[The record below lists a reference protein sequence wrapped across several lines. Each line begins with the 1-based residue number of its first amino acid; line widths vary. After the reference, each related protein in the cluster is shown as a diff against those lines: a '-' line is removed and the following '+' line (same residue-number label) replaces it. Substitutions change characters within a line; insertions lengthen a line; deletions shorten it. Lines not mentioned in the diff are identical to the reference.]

1 MEKLDDEIDS
11 LNLFSQIKEN
21 KHKEIEIL
29 IEQIKQMTKNRIKNE
44 KNGLLKWE
52 DEKEKLIS
60 KGFQIMIEKSKEN
73 LKTKNENQIIQI
85 LINEVKNYPRFFD
98 SCKSEIQI
106 DEIIKQLIFKAK
118 PIANDYIKKIN
129 EAEEKERSMKEVN
142 EAIEAKE
149 RAERIAREEK
159 EKAEKERQA
168 REKSE
173 REAKERMEKE
183 RLERIELEKQA
194 KEAIERAEIER
205 LAREKLEREAKEAK
219 EKEERERLAQQYF
232 PKTPY
237 KGISL
242 VDGLEEIG
250 EDNSYA
256 YRKQIAIKNGIQDYA
271 GTPAQNTKLL
281 NLLKNG
287 QLLKP

>member
-29 IEQIKQMTKNRIKNE
+29 IEQIKQITKNRIKNE

-129 EAEEKERSMKEVN
+129 EAEEKERSIKEVN

-149 RAERIAREEK
+149 RTESLKRRK
-159 EKAEKERQA
+159 R
-168 REKSE
+168 KS
-173 REAKERMEKE
+173 RKRKTSTT
-183 RLERIELEKQA
+183 I
-194 KEAIERAEIER
+194 
-205 LAREKLEREAKEAK
+205 
-219 EKEERERLAQQYF
+219 F
-232 PKTPY
+232 P
-237 KGISL
+237 
-242 VDGLEEIG
+242 
-250 EDNSYA
+250 
-256 YRKQIAIKNGIQDYA
+256 
-271 GTPAQNTKLL
+271 
-281 NLLKNG
+281 
-287 QLLKP
+287 